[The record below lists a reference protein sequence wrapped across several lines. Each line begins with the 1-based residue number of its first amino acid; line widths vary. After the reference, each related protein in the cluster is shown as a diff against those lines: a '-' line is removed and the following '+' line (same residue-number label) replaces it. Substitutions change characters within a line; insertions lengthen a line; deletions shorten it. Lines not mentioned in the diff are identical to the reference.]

1 MTVCRLCLHCSTEE
15 NPLVLGP
22 HARGSIWPTWP
33 WLYGTSECPEGCCCR
48 LCFFVWEYAGFRV
61 QYKTLMI
68 YVQAMKVSSTLT
80 DEHVA
85 CLQVVICKINSGIIK
100 QRLRGGKKGV
110 LDELTELRKVI
121 VEVIE
126 REGIRIKEKF
136 RAMKVETWKKEHPGQ
151 DPITAGFPVRMLK
164 IQGVQCQMCVVPALA
179 GGALRLGDRI
189 LGRDSNEGD
198 RGQRRDDS
206 ARRTAEREV
215 CRSAD
220 GSHAEHSQER

>member
-1 MTVCRLCLHCSTEE
+1 MTVLSKPPQPPDDLQSISGSSRGGARGPIVKVCRLCLHCSTEE

-85 CLQVVICKINSGIIK
+85 CLQVVICKTNSGIIK
-100 QRLRGGKKGV
+100 QRLRGGKKGRV
-110 LDELTELRKVI
+110 
-121 VEVIE
+121 
-126 REGIRIKEKF
+126 
-136 RAMKVETWKKEHPGQ
+136 
-151 DPITAGFPVRMLK
+151 
-164 IQGVQCQMCVVPALA
+164 
-179 GGALRLGDRI
+179 
-189 LGRDSNEGD
+189 
-198 RGQRRDDS
+198 
-206 ARRTAEREV
+206 RRTHRVAEGH
-215 CRSAD
+215 C
-220 GSHAEHSQER
+220 GSH